1 MKAYEQHLAKS
12 LEKNKEKYFKK
23 MEELTKHP
31 LPYKEITCYLTTLP
45 RCPYKWEYDLYGCI
59 IKLKILFESCF
70 TKLYIFNF
78 IGDIEIIQK

>member
-1 MKAYEQHLAKS
+1 MKAYEQHHDKS

-45 RCPYKWEYDLYGCI
+45 RCPYKWEI
-59 IKLKILFESCF
+59 
-70 TKLYIFNF
+70 
-78 IGDIEIIQK
+78 